1 MKISK
6 SQADQR
12 HRSIWAVAVVLSA
25 VSALPACG
33 AVSGGTT
40 DSPTTSGSLRPVKL
54 VTYVNPLPSY
64 PDFNTI
70 GQCAKSAAEK
80 NGWKYNEVGVTG
92 TSVDNQ
98 ASTDQISQAVAAGT
112 DGLVVVPLD
121 TKVYT
126 AAIKQARSKGVYVVA
141 AGTGDPSTGQQSQ
154 AGTSGTELGKL
165 EADSL
170 GAKDPAAVVG
180 FLSQGPDQQIQVEA
194 INGFKKEAQE
204 KFPKMTLSASQYDNG
219 DATKVVD
226 IVRNML
232 AGNRDITALYVLNG
246 ASLAPAATAAKEAG
260 KQGILIIGHDVTDV
274 SRGLIESGK
283 IYGVAQQGWCDMGT
297 KAVDAIGGLST
308 GKQVEAFVPTEITF
322 VTKDNLPAK

>member
-1 MKISK
+1 MKIPLGRR
-6 SQADQR
+6 QR
-12 HRSIWAVAVVLSA
+12 PFLAAVVGLSA
-25 VSALPACG
+25 IAALTACG
-33 AVSGGTT
+33 AVSGGTNAT
-40 DSPTTSGSLRPVKL
+40 STTSGSLRPVKSI
-54 VTYVNPLPSY
+54 TYVNPLPSY

-70 GQCAKSAAEK
+70 GQCAKSAAEQD
-80 NGWKYNEVGVTG
+80 GWQYNEVGVTG

-194 INGFKKEAQE
+194 IDGFKKEAQE
-204 KFPKMTLSASQYDNG
+204 KFPQMTLGASQYDNG

-226 IVRNML
+226 IVSNML
-232 AGNRDITALYVLNG
+232 AGNQDITALYVLNG
-246 ASLAPAATAAKEAG
+246 ASLAPAATAVAEAG
-260 KQGILIIGHDVTDV
+260 RQGEIQIIGHDVTDV

-283 IYGVAQQGWCDMGT
+283 IYGVVQQGWCDMGT
-297 KAVDAIGGLST
+297 KAVDAIRDLAAGE
-308 GKQVEAFVPTEITF
+308 QVEAFVPTTITF
-322 VTKDNLPAK
+322 VTKENLPAQ